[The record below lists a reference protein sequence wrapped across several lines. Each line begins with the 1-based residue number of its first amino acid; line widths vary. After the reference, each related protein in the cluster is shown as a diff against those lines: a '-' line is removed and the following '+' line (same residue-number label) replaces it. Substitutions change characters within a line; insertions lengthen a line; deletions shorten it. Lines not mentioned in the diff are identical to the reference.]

1 MALQFYTGQARFN
14 SLAKTDFGHLC
25 MYTVFYKVQRTKYF
39 RLDVIKIYIV
49 HSLGSGL
56 PAKIIFLQDSDSSS
70 KDEEHLT
77 RVTMGTSIPLPNA
90 TKEWN
95 FY

>member
-1 MALQFYTGQARFN
+1 
-14 SLAKTDFGHLC
+14 
-25 MYTVFYKVQRTKYF
+25 MYIVFYKVQRTKYF
-39 RLDVIKIYIV
+39 SLDVIKIYFVRIE

-56 PAKIIFLQDSDSSS
+56 PAKIIFYQDSDSSS